1 MDMSKTLSQIKSFAR
16 GKGLPVIPIDAK
28 NVSFISEPSVF
39 YDTILESISRTKSRL
54 ALSALYLGVGH
65 KENAIVHAIHNSLQ
79 RNPKLDV
86 NIVLDAHRATRH
98 DDKGRSS
105 VTMLKK
111 ILKYDNLKL
120 ELVDARRNK
129 TFVDTFMGRFQKW
142 NEISSTYHTKM
153 LLFDNDVIMTGAN
166 LSEIY
171 FENRQDRY
179 VSIKNCKLLSSYLH
193 LLLNIF
199 GKESDLRV
207 KIDEIN
213 EIITRRLI
221 EFEDEPSDSWI
232 IPVIQHGPSGIL
244 DSDDFL
250 VFLSTVLPQGAKVHL
265 SSGYFNPSLAVSSLG
280 LESVLAPS
288 ESTNGFY
295 RGKGLLKYIPRLYSA
310 LHEQFME
317 VNKRCKLYLYKKT
330 GWSFHAKGIW
340 IEGIDDIYIHH
351 FGSANY
357 NFRSSER
364 DFETQL
370 VLLTTNRKL
379 IEDLGRER
387 KSLWNQAGPVEPGE
401 AQGSNFMI
409 YILSQLLKRF
419 L

>member
-16 GKGLPVIPIDAK
+16 GRGLPVIPLDAK
-28 NVSFISEPSVF
+28 DVSFISEPSVF
-39 YDTILESISRTKSRL
+39 YETILESISRTKNRL

-65 KENAIVHAIHNSLQ
+65 KENAIVQAIHDNLQ
-79 RNPKLDV
+79 KNPKLDV
-86 NIVLDAHRATRH
+86 NIVLDAHRAMRH

-111 ILKYDNLKL
+111 ISKYDNLKL

-129 TFVDTFMGRFQKW
+129 TFMDTFLDRFQKW

-166 LSEIY
+166 LSDIY

-179 VSIKNCKLLSSYLH
+179 ISIKNCKLLSHYFH
-193 LLLNIF
+193 LLLSKV
-199 GKESDLRV
+199 GKDSDLRV
-207 KIDEIN
+207 EIDEIY
-213 EIITRRLI
+213 ETIAKRLI
-221 EFEDEPSDSWI
+221 EFEGELSDCWV
-232 IPVIQHGPSGIL
+232 IPVIQHGPSSIL

-250 VFLSTVLPQGAKVHL
+250 VFLSTILPGEAKVYL
-265 SSGYFNPSLAVSSLG
+265 SSGYFNPSPAVSSLG

-288 ESTNGFY
+288 ENANGFY
-295 RGKGLLKYIPRLYSA
+295 HGKGLLKYIPRLYSA
-310 LHEQFME
+310 LHEQFRE
-317 VNKRCKLYLYKKT
+317 VNKKCKLYLYKKA

-340 IEGIDDIYIHH
+340 VEGIDDIYIHH

-370 VLLTTNRKL
+370 VLLTTNRNL
-379 IEDLGRER
+379 IEELGRER
-387 KSLWNQAGPVEPGE
+387 KSLWNQAGLVEPGE